1 METIHNEG
9 AQSDKSPK
17 HDKLF
22 TIYVNSKPKP
32 WSEKK
37 ISYDQVVFLAFG
49 EVPTDPNV
57 RYTVTYS
64 RGHSDKPQ
72 GTMVKGDEVRVK
84 NEMKFDVQPTNRS

>member
-1 METIHNEG
+1 METTINDG
-9 AQSDKSPK
+9 AHKEKAPG

-22 TIYVNSKPKP
+22 TIFVNSKPKP

-37 ISYDQVVFLAFG
+37 ISYDQVIILAFG
-49 EVPTDPNV
+49 EISTDPNV

-72 GTMVKGDEVRVK
+72 GTMVQGDVVTVK
-84 NEMKFDVQPTNRS
+84 NEMKFDVTRTNKS